1 MDRSNVIYLI
11 SETYSQN
18 EYGILEKS
26 TDKKKVYCQ
35 VNSVSASEFFEGGRS
50 GLNPDYRI
58 TMFRYDYDGEKLLE
72 YDGEEYSIYRTYIT
86 RNDEIE
92 LYVERKGGNTAE
104 PETPST
110 ESVPSTESIP
120 STESDG

>member
-35 VNSVSASEFFEGGRS
+35 VNSVSASEFFEGGRA

-72 YDGEEYSIYRTYIT
+72 YGGEEYSIYRTYIA

-92 LYVERKGGNTAE
+92 LYVERKGGNTADPE

-110 ESVPSTESIP
+110 ESVPSTESN
-120 STESDG
+120 G